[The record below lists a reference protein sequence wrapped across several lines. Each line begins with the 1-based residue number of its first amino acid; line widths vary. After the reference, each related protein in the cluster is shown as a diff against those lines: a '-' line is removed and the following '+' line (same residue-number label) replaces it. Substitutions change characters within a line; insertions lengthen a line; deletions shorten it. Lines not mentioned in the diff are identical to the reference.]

1 MPAKYGLDEQGKL
14 RPDTEDFDAVK
25 DTPDDPRKSQI
36 SNDAHKYRL
45 ALSSAARPAESR
57 HKLTARVCRSSTFL
71 PFLPVPW
78 RQQMNPQRRG
88 MRGSFFRCSTV
99 KQRDLLHELQTPP
112 PFSCPCARFREAH
125 GRDFIPLK

>member
-45 ALSSAARPAESR
+45 ALSR
-57 HKLTARVCRSSTFL
+57 KLIRLYNLGLLPLELMREIEKFL
-71 PFLPVPW
+71 
-78 RQQMNPQRRG
+78 QQP
-88 MRGSFFRCSTV
+88 
-99 KQRDLLHELQTPP
+99 DPP
-112 PFSCPCARFREAH
+112 KV
-125 GRDFIPLK
+125 GTN